1 MSNHFPLEGF
11 FVFAITKRNNKAKII
26 TRRYLFDSRNIKWQ
40 MIVLIY
46 FLFLVIALLNF
57 KKKYTSNQDSF
68 GIDGDLLVRLFK
80 MLENELIFHLYDLLS
95 VLIY

>member
-1 MSNHFPLEGF
+1 MTNDRTHILSF
-11 FVFAITKRNNKAKII
+11 FSDCPSKF
-26 TRRYLFDSRNIKWQ
+26 Q
-40 MIVLIY
+40 
-46 FLFLVIALLNF
+46 
-57 KKKYTSNQDSF
+57 KKYTSNQDSF